1 MVQVGTAEDIVM
13 NPADEYVAD
22 FVSGISRFKVIRA
35 NAIMVDVQ
43 TYEKEYGTIPKGIKI
58 FQEAEKLDSIL
69 KYAANTEEIIGIMND
84 KEQLIGIIDRSVLLK
99 EIIEGASE
107 DE

>member
-1 MVQVGTAEDIVM
+1 M

-43 TYEKEYGTIPKGIKI
+43 TYEQENGAIPKEIKT
-58 FQEAEKLDSIL
+58 FNEAEKLGSIL
-69 KYAANTEEIIGIMND
+69 KYAADTNKI
-84 KEQLIGIIDRSVLLK
+84 IGIIDEDSEENFDE
-99 EIIEGASE
+99 EIHDDQDEVSDNNELETNPE
-107 DE
+107 DN

>member
-1 MVQVGTAEDIVM
+1 M

-43 TYEKEYGTIPKGIKI
+43 TYEQENGAIPKEIKT
-58 FQEAEKLDSIL
+58 FNEAEKLGSIL
-69 KYAANTEEIIGIMND
+69 KYAADTDKIIGIIDD
-84 KEQLIGIIDRSVLLK
+84 KEHLIGIIDRSLLLK